1 MTSELPL
8 LETPANGIP
17 DVVDTPEDLSSS
29 IASLAGANGPIAVDA
44 ERASGIRYGQ
54 RAFLV
59 QLRREGAGTFL
70 LDSETLGDLSDLNP
84 ALGSDEWVIHSV
96 TQDLPCLQERGM
108 RPAALFDT
116 ELAARLL
123 GWEKFGLAAVAERT
137 LGVRLAKEHSAA
149 DWSTR
154 PLPKEWL
161 NYAALDVEVLL
172 PIRDIL
178 HQQLLD
184 SDRWE
189 FAQQEFAHL
198 LDFTPKHFDEPWRR
212 THGLSKIR
220 SRRDIARVR
229 ELWQARDAMARE
241 ADLAPTKILRDRDLV
256 ALAQSGVKSSDD
268 ILTKWRRLSR
278 AEAARLF
285 RAYRKASRLTAEELP
300 PKQEVGRQRRSPF
313 SLTELK
319 DRAAALKSAIAE
331 RSEELS
337 IPHDVLLQPALVKS
351 LAARPIAVVDVA
363 DYLAEA
369 GARPWQ
375 IELSA
380 PVLEKS
386 LASLPRA

>member
-29 IASLAGANGPIAVDA
+29 IASLAAANGPIAVDA

-84 ALGSDEWVIHSV
+84 ALGTDEWVIHSV

-189 FAQQEFAHL
+189 FAQQEFTHL

-229 ELWQARDAMARE
+229 ELWQARDSMARE
-241 ADLAPTKILRDRDLV
+241 ADLAPTKILRDRELV

-268 ILTKWRRLSR
+268 ILAQWRRLSR

-285 RAYRKASRLTAEELP
+285 RAYRKASRLGAEELP
-300 PKQEVGRQRRSPF
+300 GRSERGRSKRSAFNPA
-313 SLTELK
+313 ELK
-319 DRAAALKSAIAE
+319 ERVAALKAAMSE
-331 RSEELS
+331 LSEELT
-337 IPHDVLLQPALVKS
+337 IPHDVLLQPAIVKS
-351 LAARPIAVVDVA
+351 LAAESSVDVE
-363 DYLAEA
+363 DYLGEA

-380 PVLEKS
+380 PALKKT
-386 LASLPRA
+386 LAGLPQA

>member
-17 DVVDTPEDLSSS
+17 DVVDTSEDLSSS
-29 IASLAGANGPIAVDA
+29 IESLAAANGPIAVDA

-70 LDSETLGDLSDLNP
+70 LDSESLGDLSGLNP

-189 FAQQEFAHL
+189 FAQQEFTHL

-212 THGLSKIR
+212 THGLSKLR

-229 ELWQARDAMARE
+229 ELWEARDSMARE
-241 ADLAPTKILRDRDLV
+241 ADLAPTKILRDRELV

-268 ILTKWRRLSR
+268 ILAQWRRLSR

-285 RAYRKASRLTAEELP
+285 RAYRKASRLGAEELP
-300 PKQEVGRQRRSPF
+300 GRSERGRSKRSTFNP
-313 SLTELK
+313 TELK
-319 DRAAALKSAIAE
+319 ERVAALKTAMSE
-331 RSEELS
+331 LSEELT

-351 LAARPIAVVDVA
+351 LAAESNVDVE

-380 PVLEKS
+380 PVLKKT
-386 LASLPRA
+386 LAGLPQA

>member
-17 DVVDTPEDLSSS
+17 DVVDTPEDLSTS
-29 IASLAGANGPIAVDA
+29 IASLAAAQGPIAIDA

-178 HQQLLD
+178 HQQLLN
-184 SDRWE
+184 SGRWE

-229 ELWQARDAMARE
+229 ELWQARDSMARE
-241 ADLAPTKILRDRDLV
+241 ADLAPTKILRDRELV

-268 ILTKWRRLSR
+268 ILAQWRRLSR

-285 RAYRKASRLTAEELP
+285 RAYRKASRLGTEELP
-300 PKQEVGRQRRSPF
+300 GRSERGRSKRSEFNPA
-313 SLTELK
+313 ELK
-319 DRAAALKSAIAE
+319 ERVAALKAAISE
-331 RSEELS
+331 LSEELT
-337 IPHDVLLQPALVKS
+337 IPHDVLLQPAIVKS
-351 LAARPIAVVDVA
+351 LAAESSVDVEA
-363 DYLAEA
+363 YLAEA

-380 PVLEKS
+380 PVLKKT
-386 LASLPRA
+386 LAGLPQS

>member
-17 DVVDTPEDLSSS
+17 DIVDTSEDLSSS
-29 IASLAGANGPIAVDA
+29 IESLAAAEGPIAIDA

-70 LDSETLGDLSDLNP
+70 LDSESLGDLSGLNP

-189 FAQQEFAHL
+189 FAQQEFTHL

-212 THGLSKIR
+212 THGLSKLR

-229 ELWQARDAMARE
+229 ELWEARDSMARE
-241 ADLAPTKILRDRDLV
+241 ADLAPTKILRDRELV

-268 ILTKWRRLSR
+268 ILAQWRRLSR

-285 RAYRKASRLTAEELP
+285 RAYRKASRLGAEELP
-300 PKQEVGRQRRSPF
+300 GRSERGRSKRSTFNP
-313 SLTELK
+313 TELK
-319 DRAAALKSAIAE
+319 ERVAALKTAMSE
-331 RSEELS
+331 LSEELT

-351 LAARPIAVVDVA
+351 LAAESNVDVE
-363 DYLAEA
+363 DHLAEA

-380 PVLEKS
+380 PVLKKT
-386 LASLPRA
+386 LAGLPQA

>member
-1 MTSELPL
+1 MTTELPL

-17 DVVDTPEDLSSS
+17 DVVDTSEDLSSS
-29 IASLAGANGPIAVDA
+29 IESLAAAEGPIAIDA

-70 LDSETLGDLSDLNP
+70 LDSESLGDLSGLNP

-189 FAQQEFAHL
+189 FAQQEFTHL

-212 THGLSKIR
+212 THGLSKLR

-229 ELWQARDAMARE
+229 ELWEARDSMARE
-241 ADLAPTKILRDRDLV
+241 ADLAPTKILRDRELV

-268 ILTKWRRLSR
+268 ILAQWRRLSR

-285 RAYRKASRLTAEELP
+285 RAYRKASRLGAEELP
-300 PKQEVGRQRRSPF
+300 GRSERGRSKRSTFNP
-313 SLTELK
+313 TELK
-319 DRAAALKSAIAE
+319 ERVAALKTAMSE
-331 RSEELS
+331 LSEELT

-351 LAARPIAVVDVA
+351 LAAESNVDVE

-375 IELSA
+375 VELSA
-380 PVLEKS
+380 PVLQKA
-386 LASLPRA
+386 LAGLPQS

>member
-17 DVVDTPEDLSSS
+17 DVVDTSEDLSSS
-29 IASLAGANGPIAVDA
+29 IESLAAANGPIAVNA

-70 LDSETLGDLSDLNP
+70 LDSESLGDLSGLNP

-189 FAQQEFAHL
+189 FAQQEFTHL

-212 THGLSKIR
+212 THGLSKLR

-229 ELWQARDAMARE
+229 ELWEARDSMARE
-241 ADLAPTKILRDRDLV
+241 ADLAPTKILRDRELV

-268 ILTKWRRLSR
+268 ILAQWRRLSR

-285 RAYRKASRLTAEELP
+285 RAYRKASRLGAEELP
-300 PKQEVGRQRRSPF
+300 GRSERGRSKRSTFNPA
-313 SLTELK
+313 ELK
-319 DRAAALKSAIAE
+319 ERVAALKTAMSE
-331 RSEELS
+331 LSEELT

-351 LAARPIAVVDVA
+351 LAAESNVDVE

-380 PVLEKS
+380 PVLKKT
-386 LASLPRA
+386 LAGLPQA

>member
-1 MTSELPL
+1 
-8 LETPANGIP
+8 
-17 DVVDTPEDLSSS
+17 
-29 IASLAGANGPIAVDA
+29 
-44 ERASGIRYGQ
+44 
-54 RAFLV
+54 
-59 QLRREGAGTFL
+59 
-70 LDSETLGDLSDLNP
+70 
-84 ALGSDEWVIHSV
+84 
-96 TQDLPCLQERGM
+96 M

-189 FAQQEFAHL
+189 FAQQEFTHL

-212 THGLSKIR
+212 THGLSKLR

-229 ELWQARDAMARE
+229 ELWEARDSMARE
-241 ADLAPTKILRDRDLV
+241 ADLAPTKILRDRELV

-268 ILTKWRRLSR
+268 ILAQWRRLSR

-285 RAYRKASRLTAEELP
+285 RAYRKASRLGAEELP
-300 PKQEVGRQRRSPF
+300 GRSERGRSKRSTFNP
-313 SLTELK
+313 TELK
-319 DRAAALKSAIAE
+319 ERVAALKTAMSE
-331 RSEELS
+331 LSEELT

-351 LAARPIAVVDVA
+351 LAAESNVDVE

-380 PVLEKS
+380 PVLKKT
-386 LASLPRA
+386 LAGLPQA

>member
-1 MTSELPL
+1 MTTELPL

-17 DVVDTPEDLSSS
+17 DVVDTPEDFSSTV
-29 IASLAGANGPIAVDA
+29 ASLAAAAGPIAIDA

-59 QLRREGAGTFL
+59 QLRRDGAGTFL
-70 LDSETLGDLSDLNP
+70 LDSETLGDLSGLNP

-96 TQDLPCLQERGM
+96 TQDLPCLQDRGM
-108 RPAALFDT
+108 TPAALFDT

-154 PLPKEWL
+154 PLPKAWL

-184 SDRWE
+184 ADRWE
-189 FAQQEFAHL
+189 FAQQEFDHL
-198 LDFTPKHFDEPWRR
+198 LDFQPKHFAEPWRR
-212 THGLSKIR
+212 THGLSKLK

-229 ELWQARDAMARE
+229 ELWLARDSMASK
-241 ADLAPTKILRDRDLV
+241 ADLAPSKVLRDRDLV

-268 ILTKWRRLSR
+268 IMTQWRRLSR

-285 RAYRKASRLTAEELP
+285 RAYRKASRLTADELP
-300 PKQEVGRQRRSPF
+300 RRQERGHQQSTPF
-313 SLTELK
+313 SHTDLK
-319 DRAAALKSAIAE
+319 DRVAALKSVMAE
-331 RSEELS
+331 LAESLS
-337 IPHDVLLQPALVKS
+337 IPHDVLLQPAIVKS
-351 LAARPIAVVDVA
+351 LAAQTHVDVA

-380 PVLEKS
+380 PVLTKT
-386 LASLPRA
+386 LTGLPRA

>member
-1 MTSELPL
+1 M
-8 LETPANGIP
+8 ETPANGVP
-17 DVVDTPEDLSSS
+17 DVVDTPEGLSSS
-29 IASLAGANGPIAVDA
+29 VASLTAAGGPIAIDA

-54 RAFLV
+54 RAFLI
-59 QLRREGAGTFL
+59 QLRREDAGTFL

-84 ALGSDEWVIHSV
+84 AFGSDEWVIHSV

-154 PLPKEWL
+154 PLPKAWL

-178 HQQLLD
+178 HQALLD
-184 SDRWE
+184 ANRWE
-189 FAQQEFAHL
+189 YAQQEFTHL
-198 LDFTPKHFDEPWRR
+198 LDFEPKHFDEPWRR
-212 THGLSKIR
+212 THGLSKLR

-229 ELWQARDAMARE
+229 ELWQARDAMAFE
-241 ADLAPTKILRDRDLV
+241 SDIAPSKVLRDRDLV

-268 ILTKWRRLSR
+268 IMTKWRRLSR

-300 PKQEVGRQRRSPF
+300 PKQAGGRERRSPF
-313 SLTELK
+313 SHTDLK
-319 DRAAALKSAIAE
+319 DRVAALKSAMA
-331 RSEELS
+331 ELS
-337 IPHDVLLQPALVKS
+337 ESLTIPHDVLLQPALVKS
-351 LAARPIAVVDVA
+351 LAAQPVVDVA

-375 IELSA
+375 VELSA

-386 LASLPRA
+386 LATLPRA

>member
-17 DVVDTPEDLSSS
+17 DIVDTSEDLSSS
-29 IASLAGANGPIAVDA
+29 IESLAAAEGPIAIDA

-70 LDSETLGDLSDLNP
+70 LDSESLGDLSGLNP

-189 FAQQEFAHL
+189 FAQQEFTHL

-212 THGLSKIR
+212 THGLSKLR

-229 ELWQARDAMARE
+229 ELWEARDSMARE
-241 ADLAPTKILRDRDLV
+241 ADLAPTKILRDRELV

-268 ILTKWRRLSR
+268 ILAQWRRLSR

-285 RAYRKASRLTAEELP
+285 RAYRKASRLGAEELP
-300 PKQEVGRQRRSPF
+300 GRSERGRSKRSTFNP
-313 SLTELK
+313 TELK
-319 DRAAALKSAIAE
+319 ERVAALKTAMSE
-331 RSEELS
+331 LSEELT

-351 LAARPIAVVDVA
+351 LAAESNVDVE

-380 PVLEKS
+380 PVLKKT
-386 LASLPRA
+386 LAGLPQA

>member
-17 DVVDTPEDLSSS
+17 DVVDTPEDLSST
-29 IASLAGANGPIAVDA
+29 IAGLAAAEGPIAIDA

-189 FAQQEFAHL
+189 YAQQEFRHL

-212 THGLSKIR
+212 THGLSKIK

-229 ELWQARDAMARE
+229 ELWQARDSMARE
-241 ADLAPTKILRDRDLV
+241 ADLAPTKVLRDRDLV

-268 ILTKWRRLSR
+268 ILAQWRRLSR

-285 RAYRKASRLTAEELP
+285 RAYRKASRLGAEELP
-300 PKQEVGRQRRSPF
+300 GRFERGRTKRSEFNPA
-313 SLTELK
+313 ELK
-319 DRAAALKSAIAE
+319 ERVAALKAAMSE
-331 RSEELS
+331 LSEELT
-337 IPHDVLLQPALVKS
+337 IPHDVLLQPAIVKA
-351 LAARPIAVVDVA
+351 LAAESGVDVE

-380 PVLEKS
+380 PVLKKT
-386 LASLPRA
+386 LAGLPRA

>member
-29 IASLAGANGPIAVDA
+29 IASLAAANGPIAVDA

-70 LDSETLGDLSDLNP
+70 LDSETLGDLSALNP
-84 ALGSDEWVIHSV
+84 ALGTDEWVIHSV

-123 GWEKFGLAAVAERT
+123 GWKKFGLAAVAERT

-189 FAQQEFAHL
+189 FAQQEFTHL

-229 ELWQARDAMARE
+229 ELWQARDSMARE
-241 ADLAPTKILRDRDLV
+241 ADLAPTKILRDRELV

-268 ILTKWRRLSR
+268 ILAQWRRLSR

-285 RAYRKASRLTAEELP
+285 RAYRKASRLGAEELP
-300 PKQEVGRQRRSPF
+300 GRSERGRSKRSAFNPA
-313 SLTELK
+313 ELK
-319 DRAAALKSAIAE
+319 ERVAALKAAMSE
-331 RSEELS
+331 LSEELT
-337 IPHDVLLQPALVKS
+337 IPHDVLLQPAIVKS
-351 LAARPIAVVDVA
+351 LAAESIVDVEG
-363 DYLAEA
+363 YLGEA

-380 PVLEKS
+380 PALKKT
-386 LASLPRA
+386 LAGLPQA

>member
-17 DVVDTPEDLSSS
+17 DVVDTPADLSST
-29 IASLAGANGPIAVDA
+29 IAGLAAAEGPIAIDA

-84 ALGSDEWVIHSV
+84 ALGTDEWVIHSV

-189 FAQQEFAHL
+189 YAQQEFRHL

-212 THGLSKIR
+212 THGLSKIK

-229 ELWQARDAMARE
+229 ELWQARDSMARE
-241 ADLAPTKILRDRDLV
+241 ADLAPTKVLRDRDLV

-268 ILTKWRRLSR
+268 ILAQWRRLSR

-285 RAYRKASRLTAEELP
+285 RAYRKASRLGAEELP
-300 PKQEVGRQRRSPF
+300 GRFERGRTKRSEFNPA
-313 SLTELK
+313 ELK
-319 DRAAALKSAIAE
+319 ERVAALKAAMSE
-331 RSEELS
+331 LSEELTV
-337 IPHDVLLQPALVKS
+337 PHDVLLQPALVKA
-351 LAARPIAVVDVA
+351 LAAESGVDVE

-386 LASLPRA
+386 LVGLPRA

>member
-17 DVVDTPEDLSSS
+17 DVVDTSEDLSSS
-29 IASLAGANGPIAVDA
+29 IESLAAAEGPIAIDA

-70 LDSETLGDLSDLNP
+70 LDSESLGDLSGLNP

-123 GWEKFGLAAVAERT
+123 GWEKFGLAAVAECT

-189 FAQQEFAHL
+189 FAQQEFTHL

-212 THGLSKIR
+212 THGLSKLR

-229 ELWQARDAMARE
+229 ELWEARDSMARE
-241 ADLAPTKILRDRDLV
+241 ADLAPTKILRDRELV

-268 ILTKWRRLSR
+268 ILAQWRRLSR

-285 RAYRKASRLTAEELP
+285 RAYRKASRLGAEELP
-300 PKQEVGRQRRSPF
+300 GRSERGRSKRSTFNP
-313 SLTELK
+313 TELK
-319 DRAAALKSAIAE
+319 ERVAALKTAMSE
-331 RSEELS
+331 LSEELT

-351 LAARPIAVVDVA
+351 LAAESNVDVE

-380 PVLEKS
+380 PVLKKT
-386 LASLPRA
+386 LAGLPQA

>member
-1 MTSELPL
+1 M
-8 LETPANGIP
+8 ETPANGLP

-29 IASLAGANGPIAVDA
+29 IASLAAANGPIAVDA

-84 ALGSDEWVIHSV
+84 ALGTDEWVIHSV

-189 FAQQEFAHL
+189 FAQQEFTHL

-212 THGLSKIR
+212 THGLSKLR

-229 ELWQARDAMARE
+229 ELWQARDSMARE
-241 ADLAPTKILRDRDLV
+241 ADLAPTKILRDRELV

-268 ILTKWRRLSR
+268 ILAQWRRLSR

-285 RAYRKASRLTAEELP
+285 RAYRKASRLGAEELP
-300 PKQEVGRQRRSPF
+300 GRSERGRSKRSAFDPA
-313 SLTELK
+313 ELK
-319 DRAAALKSAIAE
+319 ERVAALKAAMSE
-331 RSEELS
+331 LSEELT
-337 IPHDVLLQPALVKS
+337 IPHDVLLQPAIVKS
-351 LAARPIAVVDVA
+351 LAAESSVDVE

-380 PVLEKS
+380 PVLKKT
-386 LASLPRA
+386 LAGLPQA

>member
-17 DVVDTPEDLSSS
+17 DVVDTPEDLSTS
-29 IASLAGANGPIAVDA
+29 IASLAAAEGPIAIDA

-84 ALGSDEWVIHSV
+84 ALGTDEWVIHSV

-123 GWEKFGLAAVAERT
+123 GWGKFGLAAVAERT

-189 FAQQEFAHL
+189 FAQQEFTHL

-229 ELWQARDAMARE
+229 ELWQARDSMARE
-241 ADLAPTKILRDRDLV
+241 ADLAPTKILRDRELV

-268 ILTKWRRLSR
+268 VLAQWRRLSR

-285 RAYRKASRLTAEELP
+285 RAYRKASRLGAEELP
-300 PKQEVGRQRRSPF
+300 GRSERGRSKRSEFNPA
-313 SLTELK
+313 ELK
-319 DRAAALKSAIAE
+319 ERVAALKAAMSE
-331 RSEELS
+331 LSEELT
-337 IPHDVLLQPALVKS
+337 IPHDVLLQPAIVKS
-351 LAARPIAVVDVA
+351 LAAESSVDVEG
-363 DYLAEA
+363 YLGEA

-380 PVLEKS
+380 PALKKT
-386 LASLPRA
+386 LAGLPQA

>member
-29 IASLAGANGPIAVDA
+29 IASLAAANGPIAVDA

-84 ALGSDEWVIHSV
+84 ALGTDEWVIHSV

-123 GWEKFGLAAVAERT
+123 GWGKFGLAAVAERT

-189 FAQQEFAHL
+189 FAQQEFTHL

-229 ELWQARDAMARE
+229 ELWQARDSMARE
-241 ADLAPTKILRDRDLV
+241 ADLAPTKILRDRELV

-268 ILTKWRRLSR
+268 VLAQWRRLSR

-285 RAYRKASRLTAEELP
+285 RAYRKASRLGAEELP
-300 PKQEVGRQRRSPF
+300 GRSERGRSKRSAFNPA
-313 SLTELK
+313 ELK
-319 DRAAALKSAIAE
+319 ERVAALKAAMSE
-331 RSEELS
+331 LSEELT
-337 IPHDVLLQPALVKS
+337 IPHDVLLQPAIVKS
-351 LAARPIAVVDVA
+351 LAAESSVDVEG
-363 DYLAEA
+363 YLGEA

-380 PVLEKS
+380 PALKKT
-386 LASLPRA
+386 LAGLPQA

>member
-1 MTSELPL
+1 MTTELPL
-8 LETPANGIP
+8 LETPANGVP

-29 IASLAGANGPIAVDA
+29 IASLAAAAGPIAIDA

-70 LDSETLGDLSDLNP
+70 LDSESLGDLSELNP

-189 FAQQEFAHL
+189 FARQEFTHL

-212 THGLSKIR
+212 THGLSKVK

-229 ELWQARDAMARE
+229 ELWQARDSMARE
-241 ADLAPTKILRDRDLV
+241 ADLAPSKILRDRDLV

-268 ILTKWRRLSR
+268 ILTQWRRLSR

-285 RAYRKASRLTAEELP
+285 RAYRKASRLGAEELP
-300 PKQEVGRQRRSPF
+300 GRFERRRSKRSEFNPA
-313 SLTELK
+313 ELK
-319 DRAAALKSAIAE
+319 ERVAALKAAMSE
-331 RSEELS
+331 LSEELT
-337 IPHDVLLQPALVKS
+337 IPHDVLLQPAIVKS
-351 LAARPIAVVDVA
+351 LAAESNVDVE

-380 PVLEKS
+380 PVLRKA
-386 LASLPRA
+386 LAGLPQS

>member
-29 IASLAGANGPIAVDA
+29 IASLAAANGPIAVDA

-70 LDSETLGDLSDLNP
+70 LDSETLGDLSDLNS
-84 ALGSDEWVIHSV
+84 ALGTDEWVIHSV

-189 FAQQEFAHL
+189 FAQQEFTHL

-212 THGLSKIR
+212 THGLSKLR

-229 ELWQARDAMARE
+229 ELWQARDSMARE
-241 ADLAPTKILRDRDLV
+241 ADLAPTKILRDRELV

-268 ILTKWRRLSR
+268 ILAQWRRLSR

-285 RAYRKASRLTAEELP
+285 RAYRKASRLGAEELP
-300 PKQEVGRQRRSPF
+300 GRSERGRSKRSAFNPA
-313 SLTELK
+313 ELK
-319 DRAAALKSAIAE
+319 ERVAALKAAMSE
-331 RSEELS
+331 LSEELT
-337 IPHDVLLQPALVKS
+337 IPHDVLLQPAIVKS
-351 LAARPIAVVDVA
+351 LAAESSVDVE

-380 PVLEKS
+380 PALKKT
-386 LASLPRA
+386 LAGLPQA

>member
-1 MTSELPL
+1 MTTELPL

-17 DVVDTPEDLSSS
+17 DVVDTPEDLSTS
-29 IASLAGANGPIAVDA
+29 IASLAAAQGPIAIDA

-184 SDRWE
+184 LDRWE

-229 ELWQARDAMARE
+229 ELWQARDSMARE
-241 ADLAPTKILRDRDLV
+241 ADLAPTKILRDRELV

-268 ILTKWRRLSR
+268 ILAQWRRLSR

-285 RAYRKASRLTAEELP
+285 RAYRKASRLGAEELP
-300 PKQEVGRQRRSPF
+300 GRFERGRSKRSAFNPA
-313 SLTELK
+313 ELK
-319 DRAAALKSAIAE
+319 ERVAALKAAMSE
-331 RSEELS
+331 LSEELTV
-337 IPHDVLLQPALVKS
+337 PHDVLLQPAIVKS
-351 LAARPIAVVDVA
+351 LAAESNVDVEG
-363 DYLAEA
+363 YLAEA

-375 IELSA
+375 VELSG
-380 PVLEKS
+380 PVLQKA
-386 LASLPRA
+386 LAGLPQS

>member
-1 MTSELPL
+1 MTTELPL

-17 DVVDTPEDLSSS
+17 DVVDTPEDLSTS
-29 IASLAGANGPIAVDA
+29 IASLAAAQGPIAIDA

-184 SDRWE
+184 LDRWE

-229 ELWQARDAMARE
+229 ELWQARDSMARE
-241 ADLAPTKILRDRDLV
+241 ADLAPTKILRDRELV

-268 ILTKWRRLSR
+268 ILAQWRRLSR

-285 RAYRKASRLTAEELP
+285 RAYRKASRLGAEELP
-300 PKQEVGRQRRSPF
+300 GRFERGRSKRNAFNPA
-313 SLTELK
+313 ELK
-319 DRAAALKSAIAE
+319 ERVAALKAAMS
-331 RSEELS
+331 ELS
-337 IPHDVLLQPALVKS
+337 DELTIPHDVLLQPAIVKS
-351 LAARPIAVVDVA
+351 LAAESNVDVE

-375 IELSA
+375 VELSG
-380 PVLEKS
+380 PVLQKA
-386 LASLPRA
+386 LAGLPQS

>member
-1 MTSELPL
+1 M
-8 LETPANGIP
+8 ETPANGIP
-17 DVVDTPEDLSSS
+17 DVVDTPEDLSTS
-29 IASLAGANGPIAVDA
+29 IASLAAANGPIAVDA

-70 LDSETLGDLSDLNP
+70 LDSETLGDLSALNP
-84 ALGSDEWVIHSV
+84 ALGTDEWVIHSV

-189 FAQQEFAHL
+189 FAQQEFTHL

-229 ELWQARDAMARE
+229 ELWQTRDSMARE
-241 ADLAPTKILRDRDLV
+241 ADLAPTKILRDRELV

-268 ILTKWRRLSR
+268 ILAQWRRLSR

-285 RAYRKASRLTAEELP
+285 RAYRKASRLGAEELP
-300 PKQEVGRQRRSPF
+300 GRSERGRSKRSAFNPA
-313 SLTELK
+313 ELK
-319 DRAAALKSAIAE
+319 ERVAALKAAMSE
-331 RSEELS
+331 LSEELT
-337 IPHDVLLQPALVKS
+337 IPHDVLLQPAIVKS
-351 LAARPIAVVDVA
+351 LAAESSVDVEG
-363 DYLAEA
+363 YLGEA

-380 PVLEKS
+380 PALKKT
-386 LASLPRA
+386 LAGLPQA

>member
-1 MTSELPL
+1 M
-8 LETPANGIP
+8 ETPANGIP

-29 IASLAGANGPIAVDA
+29 IASLAAANGPIAVDA

-70 LDSETLGDLSDLNP
+70 LDSETLGDLSDLNS
-84 ALGSDEWVIHSV
+84 ALGTDEWVIHSV

-189 FAQQEFAHL
+189 FAQQEFTHL

-229 ELWQARDAMARE
+229 ELWQARDSMARE
-241 ADLAPTKILRDRDLV
+241 ADLAPTKILRDRELV

-268 ILTKWRRLSR
+268 ILAQWRRLSR

-285 RAYRKASRLTAEELP
+285 RAYRKASRLGAEELP
-300 PKQEVGRQRRSPF
+300 GRSERGRSKRSAFDPA
-313 SLTELK
+313 ELK
-319 DRAAALKSAIAE
+319 ERVAALKAAMSE
-331 RSEELS
+331 LSEELT
-337 IPHDVLLQPALVKS
+337 IPHDVLLQPAIVKS
-351 LAARPIAVVDVA
+351 LAAESSVDVEG
-363 DYLAEA
+363 YLGEA

-380 PVLEKS
+380 PALKKT
-386 LASLPRA
+386 LAGLPQA

>member
-17 DVVDTPEDLSSS
+17 DVVDSPEDLSSS
-29 IASLAGANGPIAVDA
+29 IASLAAAQGPIAIDA

-84 ALGSDEWVIHSV
+84 ALGSDAWVIHSV

-154 PLPKEWL
+154 PLPQEWL

-178 HQQLLD
+178 HQQLID
-184 SDRWE
+184 ADRWE
-189 FAQQEFAHL
+189 FAKQEFTHL

-229 ELWQARDAMARE
+229 ELWQARDSMARE

-268 ILTKWRRLSR
+268 ILAQWRRLSR

-285 RAYRKASRLTAEELP
+285 RAYRKASRLGAEELP
-300 PKQEVGRQRRSPF
+300 GRFERGRTKRSEFNPA
-313 SLTELK
+313 ELK
-319 DRAAALKSAIAE
+319 ERVAALKAAMSE
-331 RSEELS
+331 RSVELT

-351 LAARPIAVVDVA
+351 LAAESHVDVEEH
-363 DYLAEA
+363 LAEA

-380 PVLEKS
+380 PVLKKA
-386 LASLPRA
+386 LAELPQA

>member
-29 IASLAGANGPIAVDA
+29 IASLAAANGPIAVDA

-198 LDFTPKHFDEPWRR
+198 LDFTPRHFDEPWRR

-229 ELWQARDAMARE
+229 ELWQARDSMARE
-241 ADLAPTKILRDRDLV
+241 ADQAPTKILRDRELV
-256 ALAQSGVKSSDD
+256 AIAQSGVKSSDD
-268 ILTKWRRLSR
+268 ILAQWRRLSR

-285 RAYRKASRLTAEELP
+285 RAYRKASRLGAEELP
-300 PKQEVGRQRRSPF
+300 GRSERGRSKRSEF
-313 SLTELK
+313 NSADLK
-319 DRAAALKSAIAE
+319 ERVTALKAAMSE
-331 RSEELS
+331 LSEELT
-337 IPHDVLLQPALVKS
+337 IPHDVLLQPAIVKS
-351 LAARPIAVVDVA
+351 LAAESSVDVEA
-363 DYLAEA
+363 YLAKA

-380 PVLEKS
+380 PVLKKA
-386 LASLPRA
+386 LAGLPRA

>member
-17 DVVDTPEDLSSS
+17 DVVDTSEDLSSS
-29 IASLAGANGPIAVDA
+29 IESLAAAEGPIAIDA

-70 LDSETLGDLSDLNP
+70 LDSESLGDLSGLNP

-189 FAQQEFAHL
+189 FAQQEFTHL

-212 THGLSKIR
+212 THGLSKLR

-229 ELWQARDAMARE
+229 ELWEARDSMARE
-241 ADLAPTKILRDRDLV
+241 ADLAPTKILRDRELV

-268 ILTKWRRLSR
+268 ILAQWRRLSR

-285 RAYRKASRLTAEELP
+285 RAYRKASRLGAEELP
-300 PKQEVGRQRRSPF
+300 GRSERGRSKRSTFNP
-313 SLTELK
+313 TELK
-319 DRAAALKSAIAE
+319 ERVAALKTAMSE
-331 RSEELS
+331 LSEELT

-351 LAARPIAVVDVA
+351 LAAESNVDVE
-363 DYLAEA
+363 DHLAEA

-380 PVLEKS
+380 PVLKKT
-386 LASLPRA
+386 LAGLPQA

>member
-1 MTSELPL
+1 M
-8 LETPANGIP
+8 ETPANGIP
-17 DVVDTPEDLSSS
+17 DVVDTPEDFSSTV
-29 IASLAGANGPIAVDA
+29 ASLAAATGPIAIDA

-59 QLRREGAGTFL
+59 QLRRDGAGTFL
-70 LDSETLGDLSDLNP
+70 LDSETLGDLSGLNP

-96 TQDLPCLQERGM
+96 TQDLPCLQDRGM

-154 PLPKEWL
+154 PLPKAWL

-184 SDRWE
+184 ADRWE
-189 FAQQEFAHL
+189 FAQQEFDHL
-198 LDFTPKHFDEPWRR
+198 LDFQPKHFAEPWRR
-212 THGLSKIR
+212 THGLSKLK

-229 ELWQARDAMARE
+229 ELWLARDAMAGE
-241 ADLAPTKILRDRDLV
+241 ADLAPSKVLRDRDLV

-268 ILTKWRRLSR
+268 IMTKWRRLSR

-285 RAYRKASRLTAEELP
+285 RAYRKASRLTVDELP
-300 PKQEVGRQRRSPF
+300 SRQERGRTQSTPF
-313 SLTELK
+313 SHTDLK
-319 DRAAALKSAIAE
+319 DRVAALKSAMAE
-331 RSEELS
+331 LAESLS
-337 IPHDVLLQPALVKS
+337 IPHDVLLQPTLVKS
-351 LAARPIAVVDVA
+351 LAAQTHVDVA

-380 PVLEKS
+380 PVLTKT
-386 LASLPRA
+386 LAGLPRT

>member
-1 MTSELPL
+1 MTTELPL

-17 DVVDTPEDLSSS
+17 DVVDTPEDLSTS
-29 IASLAGANGPIAVDA
+29 IASLAAAQGPIAIDA

-184 SDRWE
+184 LDRWE

-229 ELWQARDAMARE
+229 ELWQARDSMARE
-241 ADLAPTKILRDRDLV
+241 ADLAPTKILRDRELV

-268 ILTKWRRLSR
+268 ILAQWRRFSR

-285 RAYRKASRLTAEELP
+285 RGYRKASRLAAEELP
-300 PKQEVGRQRRSPF
+300 GRFERGRSKRSAFNPA
-313 SLTELK
+313 ELK
-319 DRAAALKSAIAE
+319 ERVAALKAAMS
-331 RSEELS
+331 ELS
-337 IPHDVLLQPALVKS
+337 DELTIPHDVLLQPAIVKS
-351 LAARPIAVVDVA
+351 LAAESNVDVE

-375 IELSA
+375 VELSG
-380 PVLEKS
+380 PVLQKA
-386 LASLPRA
+386 LAGLPQS

>member
-17 DVVDTPEDLSSS
+17 DVVDTSEDLSSS
-29 IASLAGANGPIAVDA
+29 IESLAAAEGPIAIDA

-70 LDSETLGDLSDLNP
+70 LDSESLGDLSGLNP

-189 FAQQEFAHL
+189 FAQQEFTHL
-198 LDFTPKHFDEPWRR
+198 LDFTPKHFYEPWRR
-212 THGLSKIR
+212 THGLSKLR

-229 ELWQARDAMARE
+229 ELWEARDSMARE
-241 ADLAPTKILRDRDLV
+241 ADLAPTKILRDRELV

-268 ILTKWRRLSR
+268 ILAQWRRLSR

-285 RAYRKASRLTAEELP
+285 RAYRKASRLGAEELP
-300 PKQEVGRQRRSPF
+300 GRSERGRSKRSTFNP
-313 SLTELK
+313 TELK
-319 DRAAALKSAIAE
+319 ERVAALKTAMSE
-331 RSEELS
+331 LSEELT

-351 LAARPIAVVDVA
+351 LAAESNVDVE

-380 PVLEKS
+380 PVLKKT
-386 LASLPRA
+386 LAGLPQA